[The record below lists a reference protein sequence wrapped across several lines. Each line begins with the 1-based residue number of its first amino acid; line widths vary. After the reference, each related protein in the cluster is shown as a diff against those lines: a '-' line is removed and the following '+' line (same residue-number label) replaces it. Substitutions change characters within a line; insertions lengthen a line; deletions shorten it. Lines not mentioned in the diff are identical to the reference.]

1 MLANDVDLGEFVMM
15 KDKLSG
21 ADIEA
26 VCTKA
31 GLSGVTNSN
40 NIRIIEQESTKIIT
54 HENLENGVNVLMPTK
69 YDREN
74 QLLVLGGT
82 NNQLEILNY
91 PSIRPTHPKQSG
103 MVKVYST
110 KSKLSKKGTKNI
122 LDPELLRSFVPPT
135 NFDSDSTCSFRNVMY
150 GRGPKT
156 STIYHILNHL
166 PSKKF
171 IEKSIF

>member
-1 MLANDVDLGEFVMM
+1 MMLANDVDLGEFVMM

-74 QLLVLGGT
+74 QDLH
-82 NNQLEILNY
+82 N
-91 PSIRPTHPKQSG
+91 R